1 MFHNI
6 IGNKFVRIKKKHI
19 QMTNKIQTTN
29 TTKHK
34 YKIQTIDFFLLLNI
48 F

>member
-6 IGNKFVRIKKKHI
+6 IGNKFVTIKKHI

-29 TTKHK
+29 ITKHK
-34 YKIQTIDFFLLLNI
+34 YKIQTIDFFA